1 MSTVNDNRQEGF
13 GDVGV
18 LVTIV
23 LIALIIRFGN
33 IAESNTTD
41 VSSKI
46 INTSEIVDNTSAY
59 MGKTV
64 TIRSK
69 PIRKN
74 GFSSFTVSDKRFLGK
89 EPLLVVNASGVPF
102 NLPADRNAEVL
113 VIGQVRN
120 FGIPEIEQEFN
131 LNLQDKYYTN
141 YTNKPVIVAQS
152 VAVVPRSSQDTNQAS
167 R

>member
-33 IAESNTTD
+33 LTESNTD

-59 MGKTV
+59 IGKTV

-74 GFSSFTVSDKRFLGK
+74 GFSSFTVTDNRFLGK

-113 VIGQVRN
+113 VIGEVRN

-131 LNLQDKYYTN
+131 LNLQDQYYTK
-141 YTNKPVIVAQS
+141 YTNKPVIVAKS
-152 VAVVPRSSQDTNQAS
+152 VAVVPRSSQDSNQAA

>member
-1 MSTVNDNRQEGF
+1 MSTANDNRQEGF

-18 LVTIV
+18 LLTIV
-23 LIALIIRFGN
+23 LIALVIRVGN
-33 IAESNTTD
+33 LTQSNTD

-69 PIRKN
+69 PIQKN
-74 GFSSFTVSDKRFLGK
+74 GLTSFTVSDRRFLGK
-89 EPLLVVNASGVPF
+89 QPVLVVNASGVPF

-120 FGIPEIEQEFN
+120 FAIPEIEQEFN
-131 LNLQDKYYTN
+131 LNLQDQYYTN
-141 YTNKPVIVAQS
+141 YRNKPVIVAQS
-152 VAVVPRSSQDTNQAS
+152 VAVVPRSGQDTNRAS

>member
-1 MSTVNDNRQEGF
+1 MSTANDNPQGGF

-18 LVTIV
+18 LLTIV
-23 LIALIIRFGN
+23 LIALIIRVGN
-33 IAESNTTD
+33 FTQSNTD

-46 INTSEIVDNTSAY
+46 LNTSEIVDNTSAY

-74 GFSSFTVSDKRFLGK
+74 GLSSFTVSDNRFLGK
-89 EPLLVVNASGVPF
+89 QPVLVVNASRVPF

-131 LNLQDKYYTN
+131 LNLQDEYYTK
-141 YTNKPVIVAQS
+141 YKNKPVIVAQS
-152 VAVVPRSSQDTNQAS
+152 VTVVPRSSQDNNQAS